1 MSLQPNTIKSA
12 SGSRRHRKMRG
23 RGNASGHGN
32 YSGHGGK
39 GQTARSG
46 GSRGLR
52 LKAFRRLMQSTPKL
66 GGFRSLN
73 TKPTEVMLKDLDKKF
88 SAGAV
93 VNLQSLKESGLIKD
107 AAKAAKILNTGELT
121 KALTI
126 EGIACT
132 KVAKEKI
139 EKAGGGVK

>member
-1 MSLQPNTIKSA
+1 MSLQPNTIKSTP
-12 SGSRRHRKMRG
+12 GSRRHRKMRG

-46 GSRGLR
+46 TGGLR

-66 GGFRSLN
+66 GGFTSLS
-73 TKPTEVMLKDLDKKF
+73 TKPTEVMLSDLDKKF

-93 VNLQSLKESGLIKD
+93 VNLQSLKENGLIHD
-107 AAKAAKILNTGELT
+107 AAKATKILNTGELT

-126 EGIACT
+126 EGVACT
-132 KVAKEKI
+132 KGAKEKI
-139 EKAGGGVK
+139 EKAGGTMK